1 MPSASKL
8 LEISA
13 PHLQLAAPRS
23 RLDMDV
29 KATLRR
35 RFQSTLGT
43 QLSENEMRELVQMAE
58 MGTEYIWDVVYVF
71 AGKYVF
77 YF

>member
-1 MPSASKL
+1 
-8 LEISA
+8 
-13 PHLQLAAPRS
+13 
-23 RLDMDV
+23 MDV

-43 QLSENEMRELVQMAE
+43 QLNENEMRELVQMAE

-71 AGKYVF
+71 AGKDVF